1 MSINEQISQQLKE
14 AMRNKEAVR
23 LRALRGIRAAFIAAM
38 KEDGSG
44 TLSDEKCLVHLKRLA
59 KQRKESIAAYEG
71 AGRTELAGEE
81 KIELGVIEA
90 FLPKLADE
98 STTKQ
103 WVDEAIAATGAQ
115 SKADMG
121 RVMGHLMKN
130 HRGDL
135 DGKLANQL
143 VSAALS

>member
-38 KEDGSG
+38 KEDGAE
-44 TLSDEKCLVHLKRLA
+44 TLSDEVCLVHLKRLA
-59 KQRKESIAAYEG
+59 KQRKESISAYE
-71 AGRTELAGEE
+71 AGGRDELAAEE
-81 KIELGVIEA
+81 KIELAVIEA
-90 FLPKLADE
+90 FLPQLADE
-98 STTKQ
+98 QTTKQ
-103 WVDEAIAATGAQ
+103 WVNEAIAATGAS

-121 RVMGHLMKN
+121 RVMGHIMKN
-130 HRGDL
+130 HRGDI

-143 VSAALS
+143 VNAALS